1 MIKGLAH
8 VCLSA
13 LNLEATER
21 FYSVGLGLKK
31 AFDFIRNDR
40 VIGFYYEL
48 PRNAYIEVFQ
58 RGEIDTKASSPISHF
73 CLEVEDID
81 KVGARLT
88 ENGFEVTKKILGAD
102 QSWQI
107 WTVDPSGVRIEFH
120 QYTDRSS
127 QRTGENCILPST
139 IK

>member
-21 FYSVGLGLKK
+21 FYTDALGLKK
-31 AFDFIRNDR
+31 AFDFIRNDH
-40 VIGFYYEL
+40 VIGFYFEL
-48 PRNAYIEVFQ
+48 PRNAYIEIFQ
-58 RGEIDTKASSPISHF
+58 RGEIDAKASSPITHF
-73 CLEVEDID
+73 CLEVDDID

-88 ENGFEVTKKILGAD
+88 EYGFDVTKKMLGAD

-107 WTVDPSGVRIEFH
+107 WTTDPSGVKIEFH
-120 QYTDRSS
+120 QYTDRST
-127 QRTGENCILPST
+127 QITHQNCIL
-139 IK
+139 K